1 MIELKYLVTGL
12 PKGATTYMCR
22 LLTSLDIMCG
32 HESIFKTQ
40 GLEHAKKIINGEIQ
54 PTTSYCSLVDLKT
67 NKKRNFEFDSK
78 KIIAESSYMSAPY
91 LNDPILKNTKIIFVV
106 RDPWNTLTSLFLCA
120 HMWNRPIKE
129 SKPYIDFCEKIIPNM
144 NHIENL
150 LNKCVH
156 FMIKWHEIIEKQLKE
171 NKDYII
177 FKSEEKINNELLD
190 FLKKEKNN
198 KKCFENTKENSWR
211 KGNEI
216 PIKKRQLTNEHAS
229 EFEKICK
236 KYDYPLDNTE
246 NNKKIFFL

>member
-22 LLTSLDIMCG
+22 LLTSLNIMCG
-32 HESIFKTQ
+32 HESIFKPQ
-40 GLEHAKKIINGEIQ
+40 GLEHAKKIIKGEIE

-67 NKKRNFEFDSK
+67 NKKRDFEFDSK

-91 LNDPILKNTKIIFVV
+91 LNDHFLKNTKIIFVV
-106 RDPWNTLTSLFLCA
+106 RDPWNTLTSFFLCA
-120 HMWNRPIKE
+120 RMWNDPIKE
-129 SKPYIDFCEKIIPNM
+129 SKPYIDFCEKNIPN
-144 NHIENL
+144 IDPTESP

-156 FMIKWHEIIEKQLKE
+156 FMIKWHEIIEKKLKD

-198 KKCFENTKENSWR
+198 KKCFENTKENTWR

-216 PIKKRQLTNEHAS
+216 PIKKRQLTNKHAS

>member
-22 LLTSLDIMCG
+22 LLTSLNIMCG
-32 HESIFKTQ
+32 HESIFKPQ
-40 GLEHAKKIINGEIQ
+40 GLEHAKKIIKGEIE

-67 NKKRNFEFDSK
+67 NKKRDFEFDSK

-91 LNDPILKNTKIIFVV
+91 LNDHFLKNTKIIFVV
-106 RDPWNTLTSLFLCA
+106 RDPWNTLTSFFLCA
-120 HMWNRPIKE
+120 RMWNDPIKE
-129 SKPYIDFCEKIIPNM
+129 SKPYIDFCEKNIPN
-144 NHIENL
+144 IDPTESP

-156 FMIKWHEIIEKQLKE
+156 FMIKWHEIIEKKLKD

-177 FKSEEKINNELLD
+177 FKSEEKINNELLG
-190 FLKKEKNN
+190 FLKKEKNKN
-198 KKCFENTKENSWR
+198 KCFENTKENSWR

-216 PIKKRQLTNEHAS
+216 PIKKRQLTNKHAS

>member
-22 LLTSLDIMCG
+22 LLTSLNIMCG

-67 NKKRNFEFDSK
+67 NKKRDFEFDPK

-106 RDPWNTLTSLFLCA
+106 RNPWNTLTSFFLCA
-120 HMWNRPIKE
+120 HMWNRPIKA
-129 SKPYIDFCEKIIPNM
+129 SKPYIDFCEKNIPN
-144 NHIENL
+144 IDPTESP

-156 FMIKWHEIIEKQLKE
+156 FMIKWHEIIEKKLKD
-171 NKDYII
+171 NKNYII
-177 FKSEEKINNELLD
+177 FKSEEKINNKLLK
-190 FLKKEKNN
+190 FLKKEKNKN
-198 KKCFENTKENSWR
+198 KYFDNTKENSWR
-211 KGNEI
+211 SGNEI
-216 PIKKRQLTNEHAS
+216 PIKKRQLTNEHAH